1 MADYLQS
8 LDPRSLVIL
17 EAGLSFIISPF
28 TSPTYN
34 LPIFLFGVYA
44 QESTESNQSLRLF
57 TGLVASSA
65 VFDIIWMTKHHQNW
79 FIKLISLLIL
89 ILKAPTTLAFV
100 AALRQR
106 GDHLSGLNIRGGDLG
121 GPTVWSMPGGFTSL
135 AGGRNGYQDVDAG
148 RDVESHPRPP
158 APPAAPPAPLHAA
171 PPPPQ
176 APGGYQTTSP
186 PQP

>member
-1 MADYLQS
+1 M
-8 LDPRSLVIL
+8 
-17 EAGLSFIISPF
+17 
-28 TSPTYN
+28 TN
-34 LPIFLFGVYA
+34 FLHF
-44 QESTESNQSLRLF
+44 Q
-57 TGLVASSA
+57 
-65 VFDIIWMTKHHQNW
+65 
-79 FIKLISLLIL
+79 
-89 ILKAPTTLAFV
+89 APTTLAFV

-106 GDHLSGLNIRGGDLG
+106 GDQFSGLNIRGGDLN
-121 GPTVWSMPGGFTSL
+121 GPTGISCSELHVTVADDCTISVWSMPGGFTSL

-158 APPAAPPAPLHAA
+158 PSATATAPPAPSHAA